1 MYRTNYTMALQINSL
16 NDFDASSVSFSALR
30 INKAR
35 GNKTVY
41 LSGSNKGKLNIQF
54 PWMRAPFGLSS
65 FTDAATNRTSYS
77 LDLSFD
83 KDNEE
88 LMMCQ
93 QKLEELD
100 DLVVKT
106 VEANSKEW
114 LGKSFKAAVLKEA
127 LYKPLIRPGKDD
139 YPSTIKMK
147 VMVDNKTDKFI
158 PEAYNMRQEQ
168 VDMSSLEKGMKV
180 ITIAEVASIWF
191 IDNKFGVTVRLQQCL
206 MEPPKK
212 LPKFAFKGV
221 EGVGVSGGGD
231 AEEEE
236 EVEYEYEEVEE

>member
-1 MYRTNYTMALQINSL
+1 MALNIVSL
-16 NDFDASSVSFSALR
+16 SDFNASNVSFSALR

-41 LSGSNKGKLNIQF
+41 LSGSDKAKLNIQF

-65 FTDAATNRTSYS
+65 FTDAATGRTSYS

-114 LGKSFKAAVLKEA
+114 LGKPFKAAVLKEA
-127 LYKPLIRPGKDD
+127 LYKPLIRPGKED

-147 VMVDNKTDKFI
+147 VMVDQKTDKFV

-168 VDMSSLEKGMKV
+168 VEMTTLEKSMKV
-180 ITIAEVASIWF
+180 ITIAEIASIWF

-221 EGVGVSGGGD
+221 EGVGAPGAA
-231 AEEEE
+231 AEDLEE
-236 EVEYEYEEVEE
+236 EVEYEYEEVEEEA

>member
-1 MYRTNYTMALQINSL
+1 MALNITSL
-16 NDFDASSVSFSALR
+16 ADFNASNVSFSALR
-30 INKAR
+30 INKTR

-41 LSGSNKGKLNIQF
+41 LSGSNKGKLNVQF

-65 FTDAATNRTSYS
+65 FTDAATGRTSYS

-88 LMMCQ
+88 LVMCQ

-114 LGKSFKAAVLKEA
+114 LGKPFKAAVLKEA
-127 LYKPLIRPGKDD
+127 LYKPLIRPGKED

-147 VMVDNKTDKFI
+147 VMVDQKTDKFV

-168 VDMSSLEKGMKV
+168 VDISALEKGMKV
-180 ITIAEVASIWF
+180 ITIAEIASIWF

-212 LPKFAFKGV
+212 LPKFAFMGV
-221 EGVGVSGGGD
+221 EGIATTGGD
-231 AEEEE
+231 PEE
-236 EVEYEYEEVEE
+236 EVEYEYEEVEEEA

>member
-1 MYRTNYTMALQINSL
+1 MALQITSL
-16 NDFDASSVSFSALR
+16 SDFDASSVSFSALR

-41 LSGSNKGKLNIQF
+41 LSGSNKSKLHIQF

-65 FTDAATNRTSYS
+65 FTDAATGRTSYS

-100 DLVVKT
+100 DIVVKT

-114 LGKSFKAAVLKEA
+114 LGKPFKAAVLKEA

-147 VMVDNKTDKFI
+147 VMVDKDEKFI

-168 VDMSSLEKGMKV
+168 VDMSTLEKSMKV
-180 ITIAEVASIWF
+180 ITIAEIASIWF

-221 EGVGVSGGGD
+221 EGVGVTGAVGEG
-231 AEEEE
+231 EEE
-236 EVEYEYEEVEE
+236 EVEYEYEEVEEEA

>member
-1 MYRTNYTMALQINSL
+1 MALNITSL
-16 NDFDASSVSFSALR
+16 NTFEPTSVSFSDLR

-41 LSGSNKGKLNIQF
+41 LSGSNKNKLHIQF

-65 FTDAATNRTSYS
+65 FTDAATGRTSYS

-88 LMMCQ
+88 LMACQ
-93 QKLEELD
+93 QKLEAVD

-114 LGKSFKAAVLKEA
+114 LGKPFKASVLKEA
-127 LYKPLIRPGKDD
+127 LYKPLVRPGKDD
-139 YPSTIKMK
+139 YSSTIKMK
-147 VMVDNKTDKFI
+147 VMVDQKTDKFV

-168 VDMSSLEKGMKV
+168 VEMTALEKGMRV
-180 ITIAEVASIWF
+180 ITIAEIASIWF

-212 LPKFAFKGV
+212 LPKFAFQGV
-221 EGVGVSGGGD
+221 EGLQTGGGGGGD
-231 AEEEE
+231 EE
-236 EVEYEYEEVEE
+236 EVEYEYEEVEEEQ

>member
-1 MYRTNYTMALQINSL
+1 MALQITSL
-16 NDFDASSVSFSALR
+16 SDFDASSVSFSALR

-65 FTDAATNRTSYS
+65 FTDAATGRTSYS

-83 KDNEE
+83 KDIEE

-100 DLVVKT
+100 ELVVKT

-147 VMVDNKTDKFI
+147 VMVDQRTDKFV
-158 PEAYNMRQEQ
+158 PEAYNMRQEH
-168 VDMSSLEKGMKV
+168 VDMSTLEKGMKV
-180 ITIAEVASIWF
+180 ITIAEIASIWF

-221 EGVGVSGGGD
+221 EGVGAVGGGGD
-231 AEEEE
+231 DPEE
-236 EVEYEYEEVEE
+236 EVEYEYEEVEEEA

>member
-1 MYRTNYTMALQINSL
+1 MALQINSL
-16 NDFDASSVSFSALR
+16 SDFDASSVSFSALR

-65 FTDAATNRTSYS
+65 FTDAATGRTSYS

-114 LGKSFKAAVLKEA
+114 LGKTFKAAVLKEA
-127 LYKPLIRPGKDD
+127 LYKPLIRPGKED

-147 VMVDNKTDKFI
+147 VMVDQKTDKFI

-168 VDMSSLEKGMKV
+168 VEMSALEKGMKV
-180 ITIAEVASIWF
+180 ITIAEIASIWF

-221 EGVGVSGGGD
+221 EGVGVSSGVD
-231 AEEEE
+231 AEEE
-236 EVEYEYEEVEE
+236 EVEYEYEEVEEEV

>member
-1 MYRTNYTMALQINSL
+1 MALQITPL
-16 NDFDASSVSFSALR
+16 TDFDASSVSFSALR

-35 GNKTVY
+35 GNKAVY
-41 LSGSNKGKLNIQF
+41 LSGPNKSKLYIQF

-65 FTDAATNRTSYS
+65 FTDAATGRTSYS

-100 DLVVKT
+100 DLVIKT
-106 VEANSKEW
+106 VEANSREW
-114 LGKSFKAAVLKEA
+114 LGKTFKAAVLKEA

-147 VMVDNKTDKFI
+147 VMVDKDEKFI

-168 VDMSSLEKGMKV
+168 VEMSTLEKGMKV
-180 ITIAEVASIWF
+180 ITIAEIASIWF

-206 MEPPKK
+206 MEPPKT

-221 EGVGVSGGGD
+221 EGLGDSSGVVD
-231 AEEEE
+231 DED
-236 EVEYEYEEVEE
+236 VEYEYEEVEE